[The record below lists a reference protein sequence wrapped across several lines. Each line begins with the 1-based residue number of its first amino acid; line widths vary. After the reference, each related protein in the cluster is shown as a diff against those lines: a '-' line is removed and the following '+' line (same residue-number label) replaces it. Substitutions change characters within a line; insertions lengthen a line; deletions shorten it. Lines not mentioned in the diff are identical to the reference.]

1 MLVTRAFRRMTVLAR
16 EADIHVV
23 QLAQI
28 HHDVY
33 AREEHKW
40 DYDTL
45 TGGPRQER
53 FPATIHIPEGA
64 VLPRHPRVDDIHL
77 ARLLQWSSVHVG
89 V

>member
-1 MLVTRAFRRMTVLAR
+1 MCPSLL
-16 EADIHVV
+16 
-23 QLAQI
+23 QI

-64 VLPRHPRVDDIHL
+64 SVQPDTASSYAEVPLCSRIESKAEGWLSLSGLQRHTT
-77 ARLLQWSSVHVG
+77 
-89 V
+89 